1 MKRSDL
7 LSRYTPIVMSR
18 GIFPRL
24 SRVPIHRKIL
34 GSLLLAATLAMGLPA
49 PQISAQ
55 EEPVAQAQA
64 QPQQTVNIN
73 TAKAEALSSLL
84 SGVGPARA
92 EAIVRYR
99 EMYGPFESMEELLEV
114 SGVGEATLARNR
126 ALITLE

>member
-7 LSRYTPIVMSR
+7 LSPYTPIATSR

-55 EEPVAQAQA
+55 EEPVAQA

>member
-7 LSRYTPIVMSR
+7 LSRHTPIATSQGM
-18 GIFPRL
+18 FPRL
-24 SRVPIHRKIL
+24 PEALSPRKIV
-34 GSLLLAATLAMGLPA
+34 GSLLLAATLATGLA
-49 PQISAQ
+49 TPQISAQ
-55 EEPVAQAQA
+55 EEPVVQA
-64 QPQQTVNIN
+64 QTVNIN
-73 TAKAEALSSLL
+73 SANAEVLSSLL

-99 EMYGPFESMEELLEV
+99 EMYGPFESLEELLDV

>member
-1 MKRSDL
+1 
-7 LSRYTPIVMSR
+7 MSR

-55 EEPVAQAQA
+55 EEPVAQA